1 MNRSIKVS
9 LCVFAFLAITSVCGF
24 ADAQD
29 KKKPSFNVKNFL
41 KRLDS
46 NQNGRVDPGE
56 IKDDRTREFLRKAG
70 VDPSKP
76 INISKFSTSIKKKR
90 KERGSSVQ
98 MTEGFAVDSEDRDEV
113 ENSPGFAVGDDE
125 RQPVTRT
132 KTPKFSEKAKQTLE
146 WTLNR
151 YDKNKNGKIDANEI
165 KEGRW
170 SDPPILSS
178 DTNKDG
184 VLNSTELLVRYQK
197 REDEKEKRSQSRSKK
212 RDSRDSR
219 RNRDGNRDR
228 NRDRN
233 RDSST
238 GAEKPGNR
246 TGNQDVR
253 KGYENYVNGLFKR
266 YDKNGDGSLDEA
278 EVEAMRRKPK
288 ANTDANKDG
297 KISNEELLNS
307 YLESTGKADS
317 KESKKVGVSKGRS
330 GAFSKNRSGSSNPG
344 NRPPLTRKDK
354 NKNGQIEMSE
364 FTDKWTTDS
373 VKEFY
378 SKDKN
383 KDGIITAAEWN
394 AK

>member
-170 SDPPILSS
+170 ADPPILSS

-228 NRDRN
+228 NRD
-233 RDSST
+233 SST

-266 YDKNGDGSLDEA
+266 YDKNGDGSLDES

-307 YLESTGKADS
+307 YLESTGQAGS

-330 GAFSKNRSGSSNPG
+330 GAFSKNRSGSSNTG
-344 NRPPLTRKDK
+344 NRPPLTSKDK